1 MEIDTIARCVVASLF
16 YFELGLLLQWYSSR
30 YVLGGHIRCI
40 MQRDKAALE
49 ALWSKLSSNC
59 GKFLADMW
67 RTSYLDFTQFCSFA
81 QVDSCRKPVQVV
93 CYGCWQAL
101 KAPLTLRNMSASLP
115 SCSSYKEPSFS
126 KQQCP
131 VTATPLTSAQH
142 FRYLQKVLFRPED
155 CHLHS
160 S

>member
-1 MEIDTIARCVVASLF
+1 MVASLF

-40 MQRDKAALE
+40 MQRNKAAIE
-49 ALWSKLSSNC
+49 ALWSKLSSNR

-81 QVDSCRKPVQVV
+81 QVDSCRKHVQVV

-115 SCSSYKEPSFS
+115 LCSSYKEPSFS

-142 FRYLQKVLFRPED
+142 FRHLQKVLFRPED